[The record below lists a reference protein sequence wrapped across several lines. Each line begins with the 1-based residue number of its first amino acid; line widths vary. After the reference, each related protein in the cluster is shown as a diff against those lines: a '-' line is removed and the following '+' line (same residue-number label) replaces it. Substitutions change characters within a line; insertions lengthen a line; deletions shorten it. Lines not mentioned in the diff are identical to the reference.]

1 MPNHAC
7 PSSTLPLSRPPLSPP
22 SNHSC
27 PSSTLPPSRP
37 PVSPPSNLSCP
48 SSTLPPSRPSL
59 LLHRRPPDGTAMPTP
74 VPLRPLRL
82 PLAATGDHALA
93 GCHDRRTERPCPCF
107 SCSYVRTAGTHDR
120 PTGLPCPRRFRCA
133 CAILLAAG
141 PPSALH
147 TTSPRAAPRAFAA
160 TFVSSEQPLVPVINL
175 PLSRPPLSPPSNH
188 SCPSSTYRFRGHL
201 CRRRATTRVR
211 RQLYRFRGHLCLRRA
226 TTCARRQLYRR
237 RGLLSS
243 YTDDHPTGL
252 QCPLRCHF

>member
-59 LLHRRPPDGTAMPTP
+59 LLHRRPPDGTVMPAP
-74 VPLRPLRL
+74 VPLRPPRL

-120 PTGLPCPRRFRCA
+120 PTGLPCPRRCRCT
-133 CAILLAAG
+133 CSILLAAG

-147 TTSPRAAPRAFAA
+147 TTSPRAAPRAAGNHCRKA
-160 TFVSSEQPLVPVINL
+160 EL
-175 PLSRPPLSPPSNH
+175 PWPRRCRCACSDFCSAGTPERPSLDHPPRRPPGCKPVATLAAPAAPSRAFHLAESRQTLVLHDPATENSGNFGGRSP
-188 SCPSSTYRFRGHL
+188 YGF
-201 CRRRATTRVR
+201 CR
-211 RQLYRFRGHLCLRRA
+211 
-226 TTCARRQLYRR
+226 
-237 RGLLSS
+237 
-243 YTDDHPTGL
+243 
-252 QCPLRCHF
+252 